1 MSMASPNILSVDI
14 SSIDVP
20 KRIRAVDPAHVDF
33 FKAAIADQGF
43 KGAITV
49 RPSEDD
55 PSRFELVAGAHRLEA
70 MRQLGEAEIPADVQV
85 MTDDQA
91 RLWEINE
98 NLVRRELNAKDR
110 AVFLLE
116 AKRLRQRIDGASRRG
131 GDRRSTK
138 VQTLDFDPSPF
149 PLSFTDEMAAR
160 LGIKRAA
167 ILADIA
173 FAERLAPDVLELLD
187 GTGIADNRSALIAL
201 SQQEAD
207 RQRGIARDMRD
218 GKFKTVGAAIA
229 SRDGRAAPG
238 GDRDRNARAGFVTR
252 FADAWDKLDEAGKV
266 EALRE
271 IVEGEKQRA
280 VFVKLAR
287 RVLGED
293 L

>member
-1 MSMASPNILSVDI
+1 MSMSSANILSVDI
-14 SSIDVP
+14 STIDVP
-20 KRIRAVDPAHVDF
+20 KRIRAVDPAHVEF
-33 FKAAIADQGF
+33 FKASIADEGF

-49 RPSEDD
+49 RPAEDD

-70 MRQLGEAEIPADVQV
+70 MRQLGEREIPADVQV

-116 AKRLRQRIDGASRRG
+116 AKRLRQRIDVSRRNG
-131 GDRRSTK
+131 GDRRSIRA
-138 VQTLDFDPSPF
+138 QTLRSDPSPF
-149 PLSFTDEMAAR
+149 PQSFTDEMADR
-160 LGIKRAA
+160 LKIGRRTVE
-167 ILADIA
+167 ADIA
-173 FAERLAPDVLELLD
+173 FAERLAPDVLDMLD
-187 GTGIADNRSALIAL
+187 GTGIADNRSALILL

-207 RQRGIARDMRD
+207 RQRGIARDMREK
-218 GKFKTVGAAIA
+218 KFKTVGAAIA

-238 GDRDRNARAGFVTR
+238 GDRQANARSGLVTA
-252 FADAWDKLDEAGKV
+252 FASAWDKLDEAGRV

-271 IVEGEKQRA
+271 IVEGDKQRA
-280 VFVKLAR
+280 AFLKVAR